1 MHETI
6 RQSSLPLFLS
16 KAERVYV
23 TSKEEEEKEKGKR
36 EANCCALDCR
46 ANLYP
51 RRVAHTFFDSLFRKV
66 IIALGDS
73 ALFLTMVVAKLVFI
87 CMNNVAS
94 FYITA

>member
-51 RRVAHTFFDSLFRKV
+51 RRVAHTLLTPCLGKTSLHWETVR
-66 IIALGDS
+66 
-73 ALFLTMVVAKLVFI
+73 
-87 CMNNVAS
+87 
-94 FYITA
+94 